1 MNSNS
6 KGIMQCSWQNKASED
21 ATWDSFAAYNAISL
35 MANMPTYADNLQRDA
50 YSNIEAEDLDYCK
63 GLISE
68 NSGGTSGGRSL
79 GGVKNGNYAAYYNID
94 FGETGASKLTFKYSR
109 EVLKKKMQ
117 MEYWNLGL
125 EAQQDHLLQRQALKI
140 QEHGRTGRK

>member
-1 MNSNS
+1 MRYMRKFIVDFNKAVSILSFFQDNARVAWMNRNS
-6 KGIMQCSWQNKASED
+6 KGIMQWCVCRIKASQK
-21 ATWDSFAAYNAISL
+21 TQHGNRYAAYNAISL
-35 MANMPTYADNLQRDA
+35 MANMPTYADSLQRDA

-109 EVLKKKMQ
+109 E
-117 MEYWNLGL
+117 Y
-125 EAQQDHLLQRQALKI
+125 
-140 QEHGRTGRK
+140 

>member
-6 KGIMQCSWQNKASED
+6 KGIMQCSWQKKAAED

-35 MANMPTYADNLQRDA
+35 MANIPTYADSLERDA

-68 NSGGTSGGRSL
+68 NSSGTSGGRSL
-79 GGVKNGNYAAYYNID
+79 GGVMNGNYAAYYNID
-94 FGETGASKLTFKYSR
+94 FGDAGASKLTFKYSR
-109 EVLKKKMQ
+109 STEKEGCK
-117 MEYWNLGL
+117 WN
-125 EAQQDHLLQRQALKI
+125 H
-140 QEHGRTGRK
+140 